1 MTNLTIRI
9 DEELK
14 QKAFKQAEKMGI
26 PLSLVLKNALKN
38 FIQTQKVI
46 IGEPETITVTPKI
59 QKKMNKIG
67 KLLSK

>member
-38 FIQTQKVI
+38 FIKTQRVV
-46 IGEPETITVTPKI
+46 IGEPENIAVTPNI
-59 QKKMNKIG
+59 QKKMDKIG